1 MKRSLL
7 TAVVVFCCDLAWWE
21 RRSSSLLGRPLKHP
35 DDTSPEKKK
44 NIIED
49 NTMIAIWLD
58 DHRSLSPILIIHLCV
73 GVTLWGH
80 SVGVIFYSITLW
92 RLCCGGYCWAYSVGP
107 LSKSCSDQS
116 LSCGMIACTL
126 GPFRRRGSSINY
138 RSWSA
143 IRLLLLSIGVDSTF
157 WTIISSENIQLNE
170 SFDFLQTLLSLMHVR
185 DFVGKEEEVVAD
197 LDSINEALEGHLMR
211 SLDLPSIPQTE
222 RHLIPTQQQTMSF
235 LQIGRICMWKNNLHL
250 TGYKQLGDDNRSN
263 GRTQQQG
270 SHLRTQHL
278 RNHQNIQWGA

>member
-1 MKRSLL
+1 MT
-7 TAVVVFCCDLAWWE
+7 TAPLVQ
-21 RRSSSLLGRPLKHP
+21 SSSSISVLGLLCGVTLL
-35 DDTSPEKKK
+35 E
-44 NIIED
+44 
-49 NTMIAIWLD
+49 LFF
-58 DHRSLSPILIIHLCV
+58 ILLLCDVYAV
-73 GVTLWGH
+73 GVT
-80 SVGVIFYSITLW
+80 
-92 RLCCGGYCWAYSVGP
+92 VGP

-143 IRLLLLSIGVDSTF
+143 IRLLLLPIGVNSTF

-278 RNHQNIQWGA
+278 RNHRNIQWGA